1 MTEHDDLWN
10 KVKQAIQTDHDEF
23 TIEPIREFLSNDENR
38 RGYRGSTGK
47 GGIGDYYCIPVDVL
61 HKCGMSIDEI
71 FYGKAYVEK
80 QEFNRK
86 HMCIKC
92 GEIAKS
98 LDDDEKCI
106 DCCRAKTRISTAHQ
120 NIDADYEDPYA

>member
-10 KVKQAIQTDHDEF
+10 KVKQAIESEDDEF
-23 TIEPIREFLSNDENR
+23 TIEPIREFLDDDENR

-71 FYGKAYVEK
+71 FYGKTKVE
-80 QEFNRK
+80 ETER
-86 HMCIKC
+86 
-92 GEIAKS
+92 
-98 LDDDEKCI
+98 
-106 DCCRAKTRISTAHQ
+106 RR
-120 NIDADYEDPYA
+120 YE